1 MSQPD
6 DRPPIA
12 RALDWVSQITTVG
25 FVMALPPIAGDWLDD
40 RWGTTYWAPAGV
52 IVGVTVGMWYLL
64 RITGAVGTEKK
75 SRPESQAGKPGRK
88 ESQTDDPS
96 VRRDDAL

>member
-25 FVMALPPIAGDWLDD
+25 FVMALPPIGGHWLDD
-40 RWGTTYWAPAGV
+40 RWGTTYWALFGV

-64 RITGAVGTEKK
+64 TITGAVGTEKK
-75 SRPESQAGKPGRK
+75 NPGPK
-88 ESQTDDPS
+88 KDNQTDDPS
-96 VRRDDAL
+96 VWRDDAL